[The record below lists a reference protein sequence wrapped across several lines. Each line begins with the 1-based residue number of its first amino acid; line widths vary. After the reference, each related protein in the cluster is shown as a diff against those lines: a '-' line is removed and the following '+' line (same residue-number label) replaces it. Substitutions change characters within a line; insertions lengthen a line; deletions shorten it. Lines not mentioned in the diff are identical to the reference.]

1 MTVWQLQCYLVHTHM
16 LHEDM
21 TSDYRKIGQDMIYV
35 KKISLT
41 EWSIFG
47 ILYLIMLCI
56 IALKADLIHSG
67 LLKIWYITSKPK
79 LAEPEVEVQL

>member
-1 MTVWQLQCYLVHTHM
+1 M

-35 KKISLT
+35 IFFSLT

-47 ILYLIMLCI
+47 ILYIPDYVVHADTVNCFKSRLDTFWSNQDLGYNF
-56 IALKADLIHSG
+56 KAEISG
-67 LLKIWYITSKPK
+67 TGSRS
-79 LAEPEVEVQL
+79 EVV